1 MNFHTFGDVSK
12 KPVLL
17 IHGMLNPWQLW
28 EEAAEHFAKE
38 YYVVVPEL
46 DAHTEEET
54 STFISVEEEAGRIR
68 DYLIREVQ
76 DFLDRA

>member
-1 MNFHTFGDVSK
+1 MIFHTFGDVSK

-28 EEAAEHFAKE
+28 EETVEHFSKE

-54 STFISVEEEAGRIR
+54 STFVSVDDEAKA
-68 DYLIREVQ
+68 IRECPCAAYE
-76 DFLDRA
+76 F